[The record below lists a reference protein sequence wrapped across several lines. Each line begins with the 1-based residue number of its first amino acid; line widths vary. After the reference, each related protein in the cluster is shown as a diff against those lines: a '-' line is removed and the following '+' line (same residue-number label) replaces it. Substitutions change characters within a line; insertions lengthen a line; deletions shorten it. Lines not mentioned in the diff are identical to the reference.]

1 MLAVQQTTYSGDTM
15 TDSETERVTQINVR
29 VPRSL
34 KRRLRLVTADQDTTT
49 QAFVQSVLE
58 IAVAAAERRAA

>member
-1 MLAVQQTTYSGDTM
+1 M